1 MESISGFFDELTPG
15 KAVVAI
21 SGVLVMGIIWL
32 LNIVF
37 TFSYGY
43 DVVGPF
49 LLLDQLGDN
58 GSAILS
64 GIVAVLFFDIS
75 YTVGF
80 ATLLFGCSSNWQYA
94 VTSLQFAT
102 TFILSILASTVSIV
116 MLSPLGDYVPPLLV
130 EAIRYLGYGALIVGF
145 VVNAVAT
152 IGYIVTMP
160 QMAEQIRQTVK
171 AAAELQTTIR
181 RQTKLERQSRKMADE
196 QISAYIPF
204 VAEIKADE
212 GLLNYL
218 KAQGYDRPDDV
229 MRTIKRMRGKR
240 EIQSLMDEPDTRII
254 AADGSTPPQLNP
266 VNAGENI
273 LPVPPPQ
280 RTRVASEGQ
289 PPANFQR
296 RASGPEK
303 DQVLSLM
310 VELMGEETTKR
321 VLDQIM
327 PE

>member
-15 KAVVAI
+15 KAIVAI
-21 SGVLVMGIIWL
+21 SGILVMGVIWF

-49 LLLDQLGDN
+49 LLLDQLGGN

-80 ATLLFGCSSNWQYA
+80 ATLLFGCASNLQYA

-116 MLSPLGDYVPPLLV
+116 MLSPLGGYVPPLLV
-130 EAIRYLGYGALIVGF
+130 EAIRYLGYGALIIGF

-160 QMAEQIRQTVK
+160 QMAAQIRQTVK

-181 RQTKLERQSRKMADE
+181 RQTHLERKSRKMADD

-218 KAQGYDRPDDV
+218 KAQGYERPEDV
-229 MRTIKRMRGKR
+229 MRTIKRMRGQR
-240 EIQSLMDEPDTRII
+240 QIEALRDEPDTRII
-254 AADGSTPPQLNP
+254 AADGGTPP
-266 VNAGENI
+266 EI
-273 LPVPPPQ
+273 
-280 RTRVASEGQ
+280 
-289 PPANFQR
+289 R
-296 RASGPEK
+296 RPN
-303 DQVLSLM
+303 
-310 VELMGEETTKR
+310 
-321 VLDQIM
+321 
-327 PE
+327 